1 MYLSSDSVPSVH
13 KNGAN
18 CTAISSSLFTCEF
31 VALKSWWKFYLI
43 VFIILQ
49 EKNTAFVHDYFPYW
63 QYALYVCLICY
74 SESYEWLAF
83 VFFDFLILHQKF
95 FNWDMK
101 NSESAFVVSFV
112 FSEWKFLRMIW
123 WLWRGASLSLQL
135 RDHLN
140 CSPAQEWDYL
150 FLLQCWIVGLW
161 KLKHNP
167 STVHMHFF
175 PYNSVTFFCYFH
187 FVGHTCHSLAA
198 NSMFCY
204 WKKICIQGLL
214 VNHNHY
220 VTIRQTF
227 SVE

>member
-1 MYLSSDSVPSVH
+1 MYLSSHSVPSVH
-13 KNGAN
+13 KKGTN

-43 VFIILQ
+43 DFIILQ
-49 EKNTAFVHDYFPYW
+49 EKNTAFLHDYFPYW

-101 NSESAFVVSFV
+101 NSESVFVVSFV

-123 WLWRGASLSLQL
+123 WLWRGVSDFFLQHSKKSTREKASLSLQL
-135 RDHLN
+135 RDNLN
-140 CSPAQEWDYL
+140 CSPVPQSL
-150 FLLQCWIVGLW
+150 CI
-161 KLKHNP
+161 
-167 STVHMHFF
+167 F
-175 PYNSVTFFCYFH
+175 PYNSVTLFCYFH

-204 WKKICIQGLL
+204 WKKICIQGSL

>member
-13 KNGAN
+13 KKGTN

-43 VFIILQ
+43 DFIILQ

-74 SESYEWLAF
+74 RERYEWLAI

-101 NSESAFVVSFV
+101 NSESVFVVSFV
-112 FSEWKFLRMIW
+112 FSEWKFLRMIR
-123 WLWRGASLSLQL
+123 WLWRGVSDFFLQHSKKNTREKASLSLQL
-135 RDHLN
+135 RDNLN
-140 CSPAQEWDYL
+140 CSPAQEWDYFL
-150 FLLQCWIVGLW
+150 LLQCWIVGLW

-175 PYNSVTFFCYFH
+175 P
-187 FVGHTCHSLAA
+187 L
-198 NSMFCY
+198 
-204 WKKICIQGLL
+204 IQSP
-214 VNHNHY
+214 
-220 VTIRQTF
+220 F
-227 SVE
+227 SVIFILLGILTCSKLNVLLLKKNLYPRVISQP